1 MDQPI
6 NKDYPVYISY
16 SWKNDN
22 NPNLED
28 DVDRI
33 CQLMTE
39 AGIYYKRDKDNLCPY
54 RWNINQA
61 ELEIGEGNAII
72 VVISEKYIKSLH
84 CMHEWHMIKENG
96 KIWERVFPIVLP
108 DAKIT
113 NKEKYKEYYKYYID
127 RRNDLIEQ
135 QSEMMIP
142 LTTAESE
149 ASKHF
154 YYVHDLED
162 MYQYLCDINTAKNI
176 IREDDYKIIIT
187 QLKEHVA
194 KIIAK
199 QRNISQPKPQPE
211 TVQKTT
217 PQPQTV
223 QKNTPQPQTVQKPA
237 QQPQPKQQ
245 PQQVQKTAPQPQP
258 TQRPQQPVQKP
269 TPHPQPTQRPQQPVQ
284 KPAPQPQPTQRPQQ
298 PVQKPTPQPQP
309 TQRPQQPV
317 QKPAPQPQTAQKPA
331 PPPFAAK
338 NTSVQQPHIN
348 QLTNRFAQPPAQRQ
362 MSNLAN
368 NTAPTFNR
376 NQNFVN
382 NNQEIVPPQQNK
394 SVWKK
399 LFRGILLT
407 ILVLFILFILLVLFG

>member
-269 TPHPQPTQRPQQPVQ
+269 
-284 KPAPQPQPTQRPQQ
+284 
-298 PVQKPTPQPQP
+298 
-309 TQRPQQPV
+309 
-317 QKPAPQPQTAQKPA
+317 APQPQTAQKPA